1 MLVHNSVGH
10 VSLGDVLMIT
20 PDLLLAKVMDDEN
33 SDTDDAIF
41 TLVPPLNNPQDGKK
55 VFRSHD
61 VNFIIIIIISIIG
74 FLINVQVQ
82 GHHPHQLAPF
92 QVTG

>member
-41 TLVPPLNNPQDGKK
+41 TLVPPLNNPRDGKEI
-55 VFRSHD
+55 FGSHD
-61 VNFIIIIIISIIG
+61 VNFKSKILS
-74 FLINVQVQ
+74 
-82 GHHPHQLAPF
+82 LAHL
-92 QVTG
+92 

>member
-55 VFRSHD
+55 IFRSHD
-61 VNFIIIIIISIIG
+61 VNKSRLLFSSTEM
-74 FLINVQVQ
+74 F
-82 GHHPHQLAPF
+82 
-92 QVTG
+92 

>member
-55 VFRSHD
+55 IFCNHHRFR
-61 VNFIIIIIISIIG
+61 
-74 FLINVQVQ
+74 
-82 GHHPHQLAPF
+82 
-92 QVTG
+92 